1 MGKKIG
7 QALKRSIE
15 MDSLMTPGMPGYK
28 MPKQSLYDRLFKKR
42 RATLD
47 PLDLDKEEF
56 PEAHAATNLDN
67 YAINEIFEDMSD
79 ASSVSSDHL
88 LPEAPPMPEMYKG
101 FPISIPPEAEN
112 HVFMGNRDDFS
123 TGWYSKGEP
132 IENFGDGLG
141 ATSME
146 MLANRVESDRH
157 FPTEIGSPMHNF
169 NTPDLSNMTD
179 QELQTNLSKFYLPTS
194 GTRPELFKR
203 LVDAKEDPA
212 IMQRAA
218 DNATLPKVQQGALAR
233 LSRQNNQAEPY
244 PDNWNSQ
251 ANTNANRSWGAQNLA
266 NRQAEIAQSGS
277 NVAGLGGRGVQA
289 AENTL
294 PQAVARAGGV
304 SSFAS
309 RALPVI
315 SLGLFAS
322 SLYSNAK
329 ANRDNE
335 RQKKMIEG
343 NQI

>member
-56 PEAHAATNLDN
+56 PEANAATNLNN
-67 YAINEIFEDMSD
+67 YAINQSFDRQSLLDRHSINNSLDSE
-79 ASSVSSDHL
+79 ASSVSNDQ
-88 LPEAPPMPEMYKG
+88 
-101 FPISIPPEAEN
+101 I
-112 HVFMGNRDDFS
+112 
-123 TGWYSKGEP
+123 YSKAPNLYETIDSNPLKSDGNFFYFYPESENDDQLNLFDRPVRKLDRDNNLIDYPSLGEYYSEMERTKP
-132 IENFGDGLG
+132 PPLPPFKENF
-141 ATSME
+141 SYSS
-146 MLANRVESDRH
+146 VQ
-157 FPTEIGSPMHNF
+157 
-169 NTPDLSNMTD
+169 DLENSLKMD
-179 QELQTNLSKFYLPTS
+179 NLSLQKPNPLLKLPN
-194 GTRPELFKR
+194 
-203 LVDAKEDPA
+203 AKTHQD
-212 IMQRAA
+212 
-218 DNATLPKVQQGALAR
+218 TLKESSRER
-233 LSRQNNQAEPY
+233 LSRQNSPEQPY
-244 PDNWNSQ
+244 PDNWNPQ
-251 ANTNANRSWGAQNLA
+251 ANASANRSWGAQNLA

-329 ANRDNE
+329 ANRENE
-335 RQKKMIEG
+335 QRKKMIEG